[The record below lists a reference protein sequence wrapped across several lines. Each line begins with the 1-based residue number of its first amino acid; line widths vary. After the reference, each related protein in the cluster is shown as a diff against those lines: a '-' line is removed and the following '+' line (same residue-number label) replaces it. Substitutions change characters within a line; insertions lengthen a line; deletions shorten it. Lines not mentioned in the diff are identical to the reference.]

1 MERQT
6 MESFKWDGRDYQQ
19 FSKYQTEEGIKLI
32 ELLNV
37 RNGESILD
45 VGCGNGLLTLDIAKN
60 DPKGLVLG
68 IDSSGDMLKKAE
80 ENKRE
85 QDVGNVDFQLKDAP
99 SVDYENRFDAI
110 FSNSVLH
117 WIKDHGELLTRFYK
131 ALKPGGRVAL
141 GFASRGNID
150 SFLEIIN
157 HIMEDDEFSTSFKG
171 FNFSWYFPGKE
182 YNGLLKD
189 AGFERCE
196 LKFKSVEI
204 RMTKEE
210 LMGWFRTVGMPYWGH
225 LPEPLSGEFFDRVI
239 DEYIK
244 SRQGKGI
251 AIVFKRV
258 IVRGIRK
265 DSHFNKELSC

>member
-1 MERQT
+1 

-85 QDVGNVDFQLKDAP
+85 QDVGNVDFQLKDVL

-110 FSNSVLH
+110 FSNSALH
-117 WIKDHGELLTRFYK
+117 WIKDHGELLTRFHK
-131 ALKPGGRVAL
+131 ALNPGGRMAL

-225 LPEPLSGEFFDRVI
+225 LPAPLSGEFFDRVVN
-239 DEYIK
+239 EYIK
-244 SRQGKGI
+244 SRQGQGI
-251 AIVFKRV
+251 AVVFKRV
-258 IVRGIRK
+258 IVTGIK
-265 DSHFNKELSC
+265 EDSHFNGKSSC